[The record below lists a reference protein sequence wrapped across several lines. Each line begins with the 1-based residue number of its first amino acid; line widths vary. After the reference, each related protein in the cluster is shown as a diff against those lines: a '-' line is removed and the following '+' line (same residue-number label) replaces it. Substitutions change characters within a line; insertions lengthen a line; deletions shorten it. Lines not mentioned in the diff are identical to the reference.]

1 MVWAVS
7 LLTMKLIPHRLT
19 SAIVMGILSL
29 SHLGTALAARNE
41 TVLYPPFPHTPLRL
55 NTFRGEP
62 ASSGFDWHFT
72 PNHSSSANFST
83 LVGSDLH
90 HLLRGLHPGH
100 G

>member
-19 SAIVMGILSL
+19 SAIIVGILSL
-29 SHLGTALAARNE
+29 SHLGTSLPARNE
-41 TVLYPPFPHTPLRL
+41 TVLYPQLSSTPLRL

-62 ASSGFDWHFT
+62 ASSEFDWHFT
-72 PNHSSSANFST
+72 PNHTSSANFST

-90 HLLRGLHPGH
+90 DLLRALHPGH

>member
-19 SAIVMGILSL
+19 SATVAGILSL
-29 SHLGTALAARNE
+29 PHFGTALAARSE
-41 TVLYPPFPHTPLRL
+41 TVLYPQQLSTPLRL

-72 PNHSSSANFST
+72 PNHTSSANFST

-90 HLLRGLHPGH
+90 LVLPKLHPGH

>member
-19 SAIVMGILSL
+19 SATITGILSL

-41 TVLYPPFPHTPLRL
+41 TVLYPQSHSTPLRL

-62 ASSGFDWHFT
+62 ASSEFDWHFT
-72 PNHSSSANFST
+72 PNHTSSANFST

-90 HLLRGLHPGH
+90 FVLPKLHPGH

>member
-7 LLTMKLIPHRLT
+7 LSTMKLIPHRLT
-19 SAIVMGILSL
+19 SATNLGILSL

-41 TVLYPPFPHTPLRL
+41 IVLYPPNHFTPLRL

-62 ASSGFDWHFT
+62 ASSWFDWHFT
-72 PNHSSSANFST
+72 PNHTSSANFST

>member
-1 MVWAVS
+1 
-7 LLTMKLIPHRLT
+7 MKLIPHRLT
-19 SAIVMGILSL
+19 GCRNSGILSL
-29 SHLGTALAARNE
+29 SHFGTALAARSE
-41 TVLYPPFPHTPLRL
+41 TVLYPQSYNTQPLRL

-62 ASSGFDWHFT
+62 ASSGLDWHFT

-90 HLLRGLHPGH
+90 LVLPKLHPGH

>member
-19 SAIVMGILSL
+19 SAIVVGILSL
-29 SHLGTALAARNE
+29 PHLGTALAARNE
-41 TVLYPPFPHTPLRL
+41 TVLYPQLPYTPLYL

-62 ASSGFDWHFT
+62 ASSWFDWHFT
-72 PNHSSSANFST
+72 PNHTSSANFST
-83 LVGSDLH
+83 LVGSNLH
-90 HLLRGLHPGH
+90 FVLPKLHPGH